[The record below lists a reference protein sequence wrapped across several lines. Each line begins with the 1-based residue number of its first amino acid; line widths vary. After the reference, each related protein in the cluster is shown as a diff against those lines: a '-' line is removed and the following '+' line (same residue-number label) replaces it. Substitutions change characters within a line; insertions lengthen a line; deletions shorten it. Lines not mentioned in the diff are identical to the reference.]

1 MSNARSFRAVV
12 TFSRPFNKPPAV
24 EVAIAAIDVNNLRN
38 LRIKTYVRD
47 VGTGGC
53 LIYAQEWHIT
63 EIYFVIVSWMAC
75 SQ

>member
-24 EVAIAAIDVNNLRN
+24 EVAIAAIDVNNWYN
-38 LRIKTYVRD
+38 LRVKTYVRD

-53 LIYAQEWHIT
+53 QIYAQEWHST
-63 EIYFVIVSWMAC
+63 QVYFVIASWIAC